1 MEGSSDHKEQE
12 GLPSLG
18 PLSTHKEALELT
30 VLQYFEFGGWLP
42 RLKMRWKG
50 GEWPIAFDNVL
61 RSS

>member
-30 VLQYFEFGGWLP
+30 VL
-42 RLKMRWKG
+42 
-50 GEWPIAFDNVL
+50 
-61 RSS
+61 